1 MQEWGRVKK
10 MVTKRSAGRH
20 GEHLGSVKVYEMMCV
35 CVWRGGGCVFWGG
48 EIEKAQVS
56 MLCLY

>member
-35 CVWRGGGCVFWGG
+35 CVCG
-48 EIEKAQVS
+48 EEGAVCFGVGK
-56 MLCLY
+56 